1 MTTPS
6 RSAFEAARAAP
17 EPYLCLF
24 NTEAYHRGNMEADQK
39 FVRLDHFEDGRLV
52 GVLAGVLAGETLDC
66 GWHAPFGGL
75 DVAEEGELAGRVVG
89 VVRGVLA
96 GAREAGARRIRIRCR
111 PDYAGPLEPV
121 IQFALLSQGFAVES
135 AELSLGVALETG
147 ASADDYLAR
156 LSRKRRRELR
166 QGLARELIWSRARS
180 DAEWTEAWEVFV
192 ATKARLGVAMRFG
205 LEQMRGLDRLFPGR
219 IRVGL
224 LREGAT
230 TVAAAAVY
238 RVLPEVDY
246 LAVWGQ
252 TDHGLADSPMTVV
265 AYHIV
270 EDALREGAGV
280 IDFGLASS
288 DQTPDDGLI
297 QFKRKI
303 GCAPAL
309 RLDLV
314 RELDG

>member
-1 MTTPS
+1 MTTTH

-17 EPYLCLF
+17 EPFVCLF
-24 NTEAYHRGNMEADQK
+24 NTEAYHRANLKAGQR

-52 GVLAGVLAGETLDC
+52 GALAGVLDGETHDC

-75 DVAEEGELAGRVVG
+75 DIAEDGELAGNVVAA
-89 VVRGVLA
+89 VCGVLA
-96 GAREAGARRIRIRCR
+96 EAREVGARRVRIRCR

-121 IQFALLSQGFAVES
+121 IQFALLSQGFTVES
-135 AELSLGVALETG
+135 AELSLGVALEAG
-147 ASADDYLAR
+147 GSADDYLAR

-166 QGLARELIWSRARS
+166 QGLKRDLVWSRAES
-180 DAEWTEAWEVFV
+180 DEEWAEAWAVFV
-192 ATKARLGVAMRFG
+192 ANKARLGVEMRFS

-224 LREGAT
+224 LREGAR

-238 RVLPEVDY
+238 RILPEVDY

-252 TDHGLADSPMTVV
+252 TDHGLAESPMTIV
-265 AYHIV
+265 AFHIV
-270 EDALREGAGV
+270 EDALREGARV

-288 DQTPDDGLI
+288 GQVPDDGLI

-303 GCAPAL
+303 GCAPGL

-314 RELDG
+314 KHLS